1 MATQGRE
8 LLEEHYDKDY
18 LTYDEVR
25 DLGPRAVTED
35 GEPVA
40 QEEFQGK
47 FFRFANRDDAS
58 GYLVRRIEETGQSTT
73 LAYLQRA

>member
-8 LLEEHYDKDY
+8 LLGEHYDKDH
-18 LTYDEVR
+18 LTYEDVQ
-25 DLGPRAVTED
+25 DLGLRAATED
-35 GEPVA
+35 GEPVS

-47 FFRFANRDDAS
+47 VFRFANRDDAS
-58 GYLVRRIEETGQSTT
+58 GYVVRSMEETGQSAT

>member
-8 LLEEHYDKDY
+8 LLGEYYDRDH

-25 DLGPRAVTED
+25 ELGLRAVTED
-35 GEPVA
+35 GDPVS

-47 FFRFANRDDAS
+47 VFRFANRDDAS
-58 GYLVRRIEETGQSTT
+58 GYVVRSMEETGAGST